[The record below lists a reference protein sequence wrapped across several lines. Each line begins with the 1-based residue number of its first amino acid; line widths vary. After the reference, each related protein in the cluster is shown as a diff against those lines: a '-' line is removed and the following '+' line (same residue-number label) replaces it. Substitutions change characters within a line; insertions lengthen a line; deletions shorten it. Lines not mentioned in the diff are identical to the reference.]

1 MVQWIMVAVL
11 SIHVLTAVFWAGS
24 TFVVARTNGLGADLL
39 FRPQMAAATVAVLS
53 GGYLWN
59 LLHEGSF
66 GLTEKILAGAAASAI
81 VAMVVQG
88 WLIGRSLVALRRQAV
103 DQTALRSRIAFAYRA
118 AAFLLAVTVVGMAAA
133 RYA

>member
-1 MVQWIMVAVL
+1 MLKWIMVAVL

-39 FRPQMAAATVAVLS
+39 FRPQMAAATIAVLS

-88 WLIGRSLVALRRQAV
+88 WLIGRVALRRQAV

-118 AAFLLAVTVVGMAAA
+118 AAFLLAATVVGMAAA